1 MKKIALTMMSTLAL
15 GTSVFAATSGTLIIQ
30 GTVADQYALVITP
43 NAATYQ
49 SLNIVAG
56 STATNVASVAET
68 ANNLNGYKIKLSS
81 ANGGELRHTS
91 NAAKKT
97 TYTLS
102 YDGATAITPSSTA
115 TVVKSVTTLAGLT
128 TNTSNVAVNVAAYA
142 SAPAGLYQDTLTIS
156 IEAN

>member
-15 GTSVFAATSGTLIIQ
+15 STSVFAATSGTLIIQ

-91 NAAKKT
+91 DATKKT

-102 YDGATAITPSSTA
+102 YNGATAITPSTTA
-115 TVVKSVTTLAGLT
+115 TVVKTVTTLAGLT
-128 TNTSNVAVNVAAYA
+128 TNTSAVAVNVAAYA
-142 SAPAGLYQDTLTIS
+142 SAPAGTYQDTLTIS